1 MPSNLRVSKFI
12 FGVVFFMGFSFEI
25 ITIVLLTKKPMI
37 SRKNALISKFIIH
50 KVGNKF
56 NNTKNAFSEK
66 LVDFDEPS
74 YDLMLPFLLRPF
86 GSVVQS
92 YRFNHHA
99 NISLNEINSYSTQI
113 FNNEEAFIDVSKHI
127 VTHLFEQSTS
137 AQIKTGDVLVVMFE
151 GIEFNEITT
160 NALGIFKIENK
171 VNFFQTYLENN
182 SYDVLVQ
189 KGISSKKVDKGCII
203 LNQTDTEGNIILS
216 VDNNSYDAQYW
227 LNQFLNIKYA
237 DDANNHTQQ
246 YIELCKDFS
255 TEILKTTY
263 GAQEQNTFLAKTIN
277 FFKENEVVNIE
288 RFKDDLFE
296 EDKHKNLFDDYK
308 KTFEYENNIVIKN
321 QFDVA
326 ESVVNIEKK
335 KIKTDIKLDTNIQI
349 KLDIDAPDASA
360 EYLERGYDDEKKM
373 HYYKV
378 FFNVES

>member
-1 MPSNLRVSKFI
+1 
-12 FGVVFFMGFSFEI
+12 
-25 ITIVLLTKKPMI
+25 MI
-37 SRKNALISKFIIH
+37 SRKNAAISKFIIH

-56 NNTKNAFSEK
+56 NDTKNAFSDNI
-66 LVDFDEPS
+66 VDFDEAS

-99 NISLNEINSYSTQI
+99 NINLNEINTYSSQI
-113 FNNEEAFIDVSKHI
+113 FNDEAAFIETSKHI
-127 VTHLFEQSTS
+127 ATHLYEQSNS
-137 AQIKTGDVLVVMFE
+137 ANIKTGDVLVVMFE
-151 GIEFNEITT
+151 GIEFRDMTT

-189 KGISSKKVDKGCII
+189 KGISSKKVDKGCLI
-203 LNQTDTEGNIILS
+203 LNQNDTEGPIILS
-216 VDNNSYDAQYW
+216 VDNNNYDAQYW
-227 LNQFLNIKYA
+227 INHFLNIKYA

-246 YIELCKDFS
+246 YLELCKDFS
-255 TEILKTTY
+255 SEIIKTNY
-263 GAQEQNTFLAKTIN
+263 GAHEYNTFLAKTID
-277 FFKENEVVNIE
+277 FFKENEVVNVE
-288 RFKDDLFE
+288 RFKDELFE
-296 EDKHKNLFDDYK
+296 EDKHKKEFDSFKKEFEGEQNL
-308 KTFEYENNIVIKN
+308 VLRN

-326 ESVVNIEKK
+326 EAVVNKEKR

-349 KLDIDAPDASA
+349 KLDIDAPDASE

-378 FFNVES
+378 FFNSEN

>member
-1 MPSNLRVSKFI
+1 
-12 FGVVFFMGFSFEI
+12 
-25 ITIVLLTKKPMI
+25 MI
-37 SRKNALISKFIIH
+37 SRKNASISKFIIH

-56 NNTKNAFSEK
+56 NDTKNAFSEK
-66 LVDFDEPS
+66 LVDFDEAS

-86 GSVVQS
+86 SSVVQS

-99 NISLNEINSYSTQI
+99 NISLNEINSYSNQI
-113 FNNEEAFIDVSKHI
+113 FNDDDAFIEISKHI
-127 VTHLFEQSTS
+127 VTHLYEQSTS
-137 AQIKTGDVLVVMFE
+137 AQIKTGDVLVAMFE
-151 GIEFNEITT
+151 GIEFNDITT
-160 NALGIFKIENK
+160 NALGIFKIESK

-189 KGISSKKVDKGCII
+189 KGISSKKVDKGCLI

-227 LNQFLNIKYA
+227 INQFLNIKYA

-246 YIELCKDFS
+246 YITLCKDFS
-255 TEILKTTY
+255 TDILKTTY
-263 GAQEQNTFLAKTIN
+263 GAKEQNTFLAKTID

-288 RFKDDLFE
+288 RFKDELFE
-296 EDKHKNLFDDYK
+296 EDKHKKLFDDYK
-308 KTFEYENNIVIKN
+308 KNFEDEQDMVLRN

-326 ESVVNIEKK
+326 ESVVNKEKK
-335 KIKTDIKLDTNIQI
+335 KFKTDIKLDTNIQI

-373 HYYKV
+373 HYYKA

>member
-1 MPSNLRVSKFI
+1 
-12 FGVVFFMGFSFEI
+12 
-25 ITIVLLTKKPMI
+25 MI
-37 SRKNALISKFIIH
+37 SRKNASISKFIIH

-56 NNTKNAFSEK
+56 NDTKNAFSERV
-66 LVDFDEPS
+66 VDFDEPS

-86 GSVVQS
+86 ASAVQS
-92 YRFNHHA
+92 YRFSHHA
-99 NISLNEINSYSTQI
+99 NIALNEINSYSSQI
-113 FNNEEAFIDVSKHI
+113 FSDDNAFIETSKHI
-127 VTHLFEQSTS
+127 VTHLYEQSTS

-151 GIEFNEITT
+151 GIEFGDMTT

-189 KGISSKKVDKGCII
+189 KGISSKKVDKGCLI
-203 LNQTDTEGNIILS
+203 LNQSDTEGPIILS

-227 LNQFLNIKYA
+227 IKQFLNIKYA

-255 TEILKTTY
+255 TEVLQTSY
-263 GAQEQNTFLAKTIN
+263 GVQERNNFLVKTID

-288 RFKDDLFE
+288 RFKEDIFE
-296 EDKHKNLFDDYK
+296 EEKHIRQFEDYK
-308 KTFEYENNIVIKN
+308 KEFEGEQNVVIRN

-326 ESVVNIEKK
+326 ERVVTKEKR
-335 KIKTDIKLDTNIQI
+335 KIKTEIKLDTNIQI
-349 KLDIDAPDASA
+349 KLDIDTPDASE
-360 EYLERGYDDEKKM
+360 EYLERGYDNQKKM

-378 FFNVES
+378 FFNAET